1 MATYELARL
10 WPYAWQYCRIDIGD
24 GKVKKD
30 IGIGEIQFVHYL
42 RRNELHA
49 GCTLPNKEE
58 VYAWWN
64 GMDEL
69 EQQVQIAEL
78 YKIDNVADFYK
89 KMVKLYNEGGKG
101 KFDPK
106 KCSAMVDEYRHY
118 LEEQAAKK
126 DNEDDDDD

>member
-1 MATYELARL
+1 
-10 WPYAWQYCRIDIGD
+10 
-24 GKVKKD
+24 
-30 IGIGEIQFVHYL
+30 
-42 RRNELHA
+42 
-49 GCTLPNKEE
+49 
-58 VYAWWN
+58 
-64 GMDEL
+64 MDEL

-106 KCSAMVDEYRHY
+106 KCSAMVDEYRQY

-126 DNEDDDDD
+126 DDEDDDD